1 MLELEVRREPVRGT
15 EVSLEE
21 LMTHAC
27 GHLKCKVMLCEV
39 SQIHRATW

>member
-1 MLELEVRREPVRGT
+1 MLVLDGRGEPVRGA

-27 GHLKCKVMLCEV
+27 GHLNFKVILCDV
-39 SQIHRATW
+39 KQMNRATG

>member
-1 MLELEVRREPVRGT
+1 MLVLDGHGEPVRGA

-27 GHLKCKVMLCEV
+27 RHLKCKVMLCEV
-39 SQIHRATW
+39 SRQIDN